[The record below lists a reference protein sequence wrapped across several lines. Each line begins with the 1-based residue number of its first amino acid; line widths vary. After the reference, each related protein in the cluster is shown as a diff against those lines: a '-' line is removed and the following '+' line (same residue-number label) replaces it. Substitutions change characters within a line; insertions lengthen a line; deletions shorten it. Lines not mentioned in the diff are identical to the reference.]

1 MTPEHYQRI
10 GALFDE
16 ALEQAP
22 EQRSAW
28 LREACGADLALYS
41 AVENLLAH
49 HNEGEAFLSQPAM
62 QVAANMLAQQPAA
75 QLVGQQIG
83 HYQIRS
89 LLGAGGMGQVYQAR
103 DTRLDR
109 AVAIKVLP
117 TSFASDPDRLRRF
130 ELEAKATGALN
141 HPNILTIHDT
151 GAHEGTPYIVTEL
164 LEGTELREM
173 LNEGPLP
180 LRQALDYARQIVQ
193 GLAAAHE
200 KGITHRDLKP
210 ENIFVTTEGR
220 VKILDFGLAKLRQRD
235 EGGGIKR
242 DEGGG
247 MRDES
252 EQEPTI
258 HPSSLIPHPSTH
270 PSTLPGVVM
279 GTVGYM
285 SPEQVRGQ
293 AADHRSDI
301 FSFGI
306 ILYEMLTGRRAFQGE
321 SFAEVMAAIVKEDPL
336 EISAANPQIPA
347 PLERI
352 ARHCLEKRPERR
364 FQTANDLGF
373 AIEAVAVFSDSQP
386 QLALKAAPESAPE
399 KAGTITFKRQRQRER
414 LLWAA
419 ISLFLLA
426 ATLISTMLWLRS
438 PSPESRVTRLSIPLP
453 KDTGTLSSLAP
464 DLALSPDGGRLV
476 FSATTGKTRQLWL
489 RALDSFATQPLA
501 GTEGADSPFWSPD
514 GNSIAFFADNKLK
527 KIDTRSSVIEIICP
541 AGAGRGGDWSRGG
554 VILFCAGDGAALSR
568 VNAAGGKPEVV
579 TELDTALGETN
590 HDYPSFLPDGQHYLF
605 HLFGKDNHG
614 IYVGSLNSKERK
626 LLIPLSPDSANATR
640 ALWSASNSGAG
651 YILYALNRNTLLAR
665 AFNPDRLEFNGEP
678 FRVAENVIVSL
689 TGNARFTT
697 AANGTLAYL
706 QNREMDVAQLT
717 WCDRSG
723 KRLSEAGTAEP
734 WTSFALSPDDATV
747 ALIRNEPNR
756 LNSLWQLN
764 LAQGTTT
771 RVVNDT
777 DSANFFP
784 VWSPDGEQLAFAS
797 ARNSALNL
805 YLKRTN
811 GNASEERLL
820 ETRFQTYPLSWSPGG
835 KFLIYAMGDPQT
847 RTDIWSLPMTG
858 EGKPQPVLQT
868 KFDERA
874 AKVSPDG
881 NWLVYVSDETG
892 TAEVYV
898 TAFPQPGR
906 AWRISKSGGSNP
918 CWRADGRE
926 LFYLAG
932 KQLMA
937 ASVNNDKTEFQASAP
952 QPLFEIEGTN
962 YAPRRDGQRFL
973 TSVVTERAPTPPI
986 SVTLNW
992 TAEIKNDA
1000 VTK

>member
-1 MTPEHYQRI
+1 MTPEQYQRI

-62 QVAANMLAQQPAA
+62 QVAANMLAQRPAA

-130 ELEAKATGALN
+130 ELEAKATGSLN

-164 LEGTELREM
+164 LEGTELGAL
-173 LNEGPLP
+173 LNDGPLP
-180 LRQALDYARQIVQ
+180 RRQALDYARQIAQ

-210 ENIFVTTEGR
+210 ANLFVTTEGR
-220 VKILDFGLAKLRQRD
+220 VKILDFGLAKLNPIKLVGSADTETMRQPPNT
-235 EGGGIKR
+235 E
-242 DEGGG
+242 
-247 MRDES
+247 
-252 EQEPTI
+252 
-258 HPSSLIPHPSTH
+258 
-270 PSTLPGVVM
+270 PGVVM

-306 ILYEMLTGRRAFQGE
+306 IFYEMLTGRRAFQGDT
-321 SFAEVMAAIVKEDPL
+321 FAEVMAAIVKDDPL
-336 EISAANPQIPA
+336 EISAANPQIP
-347 PLERI
+347 PHLERLT
-352 ARHCLEKRPERR
+352 RHCLEKRPERR
-364 FQTANDLGF
+364 FQTASDLGF

-386 QLALKAAPESAPE
+386 QLALKAGPESEPE
-399 KAGTITFKRQRQRER
+399 KAGATTFKRERQRER
-414 LLWAA
+414 MIWAA
-419 ISLFLLA
+419 ISLLLA
-426 ATLISTMLWLRS
+426 AALIATISTMFFLRK
-438 PSPESRVTRLSIPLP
+438 PTPESRVTRLSIPLP
-453 KDTGTLSSLAP
+453 QDTGTASSQAP
-464 DLALSPDGGRLV
+464 DLALSPDGNRLV

-489 RALDSFATQPLA
+489 RSLDSFTTQPLA
-501 GTEGADSPFWSPD
+501 GTDGADSPFWSPD
-514 GNSIAFFADNKLK
+514 GNHIAFFADNKLK

-541 AGAGRGGDWSRGG
+541 AGSGRGGDWSRDG

-568 VNAAGGKPEVV
+568 VNAAGGKPEVA
-579 TELDTALGETN
+579 TELDAALGETN

-605 HLFGKDNHG
+605 HLFGKGNHG
-614 IYVGSLNSKERK
+614 IYVGALNSKERK

-640 ALWSASNSGAG
+640 AVWSASG

-665 AFNPDRLEFNGEP
+665 AFDPDRLELKGEP

-697 AANGTLAYL
+697 SANGTLAFL
-706 QNREMDVAQLT
+706 QNREMDVAKLT

-723 KRLSEAGTAEP
+723 KRISEAGTAEP
-734 WTSFALSPDDATV
+734 WTSFALSPDDAAV

-764 LAQGTTT
+764 LAQGTST
-771 RVVNDT
+771 RFVTDT

-784 VWSPDGEQLAFAS
+784 VWSPDGEHLAFAS

-805 YLKRTN
+805 YLKRTT
-811 GNASEERLL
+811 GDAPEERLL
-820 ETRFQTYPLSWSPGG
+820 ETRFQTYPLSWSPDG

-847 RTDIWSLPMTG
+847 RTDIWLLPMIG
-858 EGKPQPVLQT
+858 ERKPQPLLHT

-898 TAFPQPGR
+898 TTFPQPGR
-906 AWRISKSGGSNP
+906 TWRISKSGGTNP
-918 CWRADGRE
+918 AWRADGKE

-932 KQLMA
+932 KNLMA
-937 ASVNNDKTEFQASAP
+937 ASVSNGGAEFQASASR
-952 QPLFEIEGTN
+952 PLFEIEGTN
-962 YAPRRDGQRFL
+962 YAVSKDGQRFL

-986 SVTLNW
+986 NVALNW
-992 TAEIKNDA
+992 TAEVEK
-1000 VTK
+1000 

>member
-1 MTPEHYQRI
+1 MGTKIVLLPSPNRRISLTPEHYQRI

-28 LREACGADLALYS
+28 LRQACGADLALYS

-49 HNEGEAFLSQPAM
+49 HNESEEFLGRPAM
-62 QVAANMLAQQPAA
+62 QVAANLLAQQPPV

-117 TSFASDPDRLRRF
+117 SSFASDPDRLRRF
-130 ELEAKATGALN
+130 ELEAKATGSLN

-164 LEGTELREM
+164 LEGTELSS
-173 LNEGPLP
+173 LLSDGPLP
-180 LRQALDYARQIVQ
+180 LRQALDYARQIAQ

-210 ENIFVTTEGR
+210 ANIFVTTEGR
-220 VKILDFGLAKLRQRD
+220 VKILDFGLAKLNP
-235 EGGGIKR
+235 IKLVGSV
-242 DEGGG
+242 DAETQ
-247 MRDES
+247 MQMPNTE
-252 EQEPTI
+252 
-258 HPSSLIPHPSTH
+258 
-270 PSTLPGVVM
+270 PGVVM

-293 AADHRSDI
+293 EADHRSDI

-306 ILYEMLTGRRAFQGE
+306 ILFEMLTGQRAFQGE
-321 SFAEVMAAIVKEDPL
+321 TFAEVMAAIVKDDPR

-347 PLERI
+347 PLERVT
-352 ARHCLEKRPERR
+352 RHCLEKRPERR
-364 FQTANDLGF
+364 FQTASDLGF

-386 QLALKAAPESAPE
+386 QLMLKAPPESEPE
-399 KAGTITFKRQRQRER
+399 KTSYQRER
-414 LLWAA
+414 MMWTA
-419 ISLFLLA
+419 ISLVLLVA
-426 ATLISTMLWLRS
+426 ALISTMLWLRQP
-438 PSPESRVTRLSIPLP
+438 PSETRITRLSIPLP
-453 KDTGTLSSLAP
+453 KDTGTLSSQAP
-464 DLALSPDGGRLV
+464 DLALSPDGGRLA
-476 FSATTGKTRQLWL
+476 FSATAGKTRQLWL
-489 RALDSFATQPLA
+489 RSLDSFTTQPLA

-527 KIDTRSSVIEIICP
+527 KIDTRSNVIEIICP
-541 AGAGRGGDWSRGG
+541 AGSGRGGDWSRDG

-579 TELDTALGETN
+579 TELDAARGETN

-614 IYVGSLNSKERK
+614 IYVGSLNSQERK

-640 ALWSASNSGAG
+640 AVWSASG

-665 AFNPDRLEFNGEP
+665 AFDPDRLEFKGEP

-697 AANGTLAYL
+697 SANGTLAFL

-734 WTSFALSPDDATV
+734 WTSFALSPDDTAV

-764 LAQGTTT
+764 LAQGTST
-771 RVVNDT
+771 RFVTDT

-784 VWSPDGEQLAFAS
+784 VWSPDGEHLAFAS

-805 YLKRTN
+805 YLKRTT
-811 GNASEERLL
+811 GTAPEERLL
-820 ETRFQTYPLSWSPGG
+820 ETRFQTYPLSWSPDG
-835 KFLIYAMGDPQT
+835 KVLIYAMGDPQT
-847 RTDIWSLPMTG
+847 RTDIWALPLSG
-858 EGKPQPVLQT
+858 SVASERKPQPLLQT

-881 NWLVYVSDETG
+881 KWLAYVSDETG

-898 TAFPQPGR
+898 TTFPQPGR
-906 AWRISKSGGSNP
+906 TWRISKSGGNNP
-918 CWRADGRE
+918 AWRADGKE
-926 LFYLAG
+926 LFYLSG

-937 ASVNNDKTEFQASAP
+937 ASVSNGATEFQVSAP
-952 QPLFEIEGTN
+952 RPLFEIEGTN
-962 YAPRRDGQRFL
+962 YAPSRDGQRFL

-986 SVTLNW
+986 NVALNW
-992 TAEIKNDA
+992 TAEVK
-1000 VTK
+1000 K

>member
-22 EQRSAW
+22 ENRSAW
-28 LREACGADLALYS
+28 LREACGANDELRA

-49 HNEGEAFLSQPAM
+49 HRESREFLAEPAMQLAANLLSQP
-62 QVAANMLAQQPAA
+62 PAA
-75 QLVGQQIG
+75 RLEGRQVG
-83 HYQIRS
+83 HYQIHS

-117 TSFASDPDRLRRF
+117 ASFASDPDRLRRF

-164 LEGTELREM
+164 LEGTELRA
-173 LNEGPLP
+173 LLTDGPLP
-180 LRQALDYARQIVQ
+180 LRQALDYARQIAQ

-210 ENIFVTTEGR
+210 ANLFVTTEGR
-220 VKILDFGLAKLRQRD
+220 VKILDFGLAKLNPVRLVGTAD
-235 EGGGIKR
+235 AE
-242 DEGGG
+242 
-247 MRDES
+247 
-252 EQEPTI
+252 
-258 HPSSLIPHPSTH
+258 
-270 PSTLPGVVM
+270 TLMQTPQTEPGVVM

-293 AADHRSDI
+293 VADHRSDI

-306 ILYEMLTGRRAFQGE
+306 ILYEMLTGRRAFQGDT
-321 SFAEVMAAIVKEDPL
+321 FAEVMAAIVKEDPL
-336 EISAANPQIPA
+336 DISATNPLIPA
-347 PLERI
+347 PLERVT
-352 ARHCLEKRPERR
+352 RHCLEKRPERR
-364 FQTANDLGF
+364 FQTASDLGF
-373 AIEAVAVFSDSQP
+373 AIEAVSAFSNSQP
-386 QLALKAAPESAPE
+386 QLALRAAPESETE
-399 KAGTITFKRQRQRER
+399 KAGATRFKRERQRER
-414 LLWAA
+414 LMWLAV
-419 ISLFLLA
+419 SLLLA
-426 ATLISTMLWLRS
+426 TALISTWLWLRK
-438 PSPESRVTRLSIPLP
+438 PSAESRVTRLSIPLP
-453 KDTGTLSSLAP
+453 KDTGTLSSQAP

-476 FSATTGKTRQLWL
+476 FSASTGKTRQLWL
-489 RALDSFATQPLA
+489 RALDSFTTQPLA
-501 GTEGADSPFWSPD
+501 GTDGADSPFWSPD

-541 AGAGRGGDWSRGG
+541 AGAGRGGDWSRNG

-579 TELDTALGETN
+579 TELNAALGETN
-590 HDYPSFLPDGQHYLF
+590 HDYPSFLPDGEHYLF
-605 HLFGKDNHG
+605 HLFGRDNHG
-614 IYVGSLNSKERK
+614 IYVGSLNSKDHK
-626 LLIPLSPDSANATR
+626 LLIPLSADSANATR
-640 ALWSASNSGAG
+640 AVWSASEASDARAG
-651 YILYALNRNTLLAR
+651 FILYALNRNTLLAR
-665 AFNPDRLEFNGEP
+665 AFDPDRLELKGEP
-678 FRVAENVIVSL
+678 FRIAENVIVSL

-697 AANGTLAYL
+697 SANGTLAYL

-734 WTSFALSPDDATV
+734 WTSFALSPNGAAV

-756 LNSLWQLN
+756 LSSLWQLN

-771 RVVNDT
+771 RVVTDT

-805 YLKRTN
+805 FLKRIN
-811 GNASEERLL
+811 GTAPEGRLPEERLL
-820 ETRFQTYPLSWSPGG
+820 DTRFQTYPLSWSPDG

-847 RTDIWSLPMTG
+847 RTDIWSLPLTG
-858 EGKPQPVLQT
+858 ERKPQALLQT
-868 KFDERA
+868 KADERA

-881 NWLVYVSDETG
+881 NWLAYVSDETG

-898 TAFPQPGR
+898 TTFPQPGR
-906 AWRISKSGGSNP
+906 AWRISTSGGNNP
-918 CWRADGRE
+918 AWRADGKE
-926 LFYLAG
+926 LFYLSG

-937 ASVNNDKTEFQASAP
+937 ASVNNGGTEFQASTP
-952 QPLFEIEGTN
+952 RPLFAIEGAN
-962 YAPRRDGQRFL
+962 YAVSRDGQRIL

-986 SVTLNW
+986 SVALHW
-992 TAEIKNDA
+992 TAEVK
-1000 VTK
+1000 K

>member
-1 MTPEHYQRI
+1 MPDGRISLTPEQYQRI

-28 LREACGADLALYS
+28 LQQACGADLALYS
-41 AVENLLAH
+41 AVEDLLAH
-49 HNEGEAFLSQPAM
+49 HNESEEFLDRPAM
-62 QVAANMLAQQPAA
+62 HVAANLLAQQPAA

-117 TSFASDPDRLRRF
+117 NSFTSDPDRLRRF

-164 LEGTELREM
+164 LEGTELGS
-173 LNEGPLP
+173 LLSDGPLP
-180 LRQALDYARQIVQ
+180 LRQALDYARQIAQ

-210 ENIFVTTEGR
+210 ANIFVTTEGR
-220 VKILDFGLAKLRQRD
+220 IKILDFGLAKLNPVKLV
-235 EGGGIKR
+235 G
-242 DEGGG
+242 
-247 MRDES
+247 
-252 EQEPTI
+252 
-258 HPSSLIPHPSTH
+258 STDAETVTQT
-270 PSTLPGVVM
+270 PNTEPGVVM

-321 SFAEVMAAIVKEDPL
+321 SFAEVMAAIVKDDPL
-336 EISAANPQIPA
+336 EISAANPQIPLSLA
-347 PLERI
+347 HVT
-352 ARHCLEKRPERR
+352 RHCLEKRPERR
-364 FQTANDLGF
+364 FQTASDLGF

-386 QLALKAAPESAPE
+386 QLALMAAPESEPE
-399 KAGTITFKRQRQRER
+399 KPGTTIFKRER
-414 LLWAA
+414 LMWAA
-419 ISLFLLA
+419 LSLLLA
-426 ATLISTMLWLRS
+426 AGLIATWFFLRK
-438 PSPESRVTRLSIPLP
+438 PSAETRVTRLSIPLP
-453 KDTGTLSSLAP
+453 KDTGTASSQAP

-476 FSATTGKTRQLWL
+476 FSAITGKTRQLWL
-489 RALDSFATQPLA
+489 RSLDSFTTQPLA

-527 KIDTRSSVIEIICP
+527 KIDTRSNVIEIICP
-541 AGAGRGGDWSRGG
+541 AGSGRGGDWSRDGI
-554 VILFCAGDGAALSR
+554 ILFCAGDGAALSR
-568 VNAAGGKPEVV
+568 VDAAGGKPEVA
-579 TELDTALGETN
+579 TELDTALGEIN

-605 HLFGKDNHG
+605 HLFGKNHHG
-614 IYVGSLNSKERK
+614 IYVGSLKSKERK

-640 ALWSASNSGAG
+640 AMWSASDSGAG

-665 AFNPDRLEFNGEP
+665 AFDPDRLEFQGEP

-706 QNREMDVAQLT
+706 QNREMDVAKLT

-734 WTSFALSPDDATV
+734 WTSFALSPDDAAV

-771 RVVNDT
+771 RVVTDT

-805 YLKRTN
+805 YLKRTT
-811 GNASEERLL
+811 GNAPEERLL
-820 ETRFQTYPLSWSPGG
+820 ETRFQTYPLSWSPDG
-835 KFLIYAMGDPQT
+835 KVLIYAMGDPQT
-847 RTDIWSLPMTG
+847 RTDIWALPLSGSVAG
-858 EGKPQPVLQT
+858 ERKPQPLLQT

-881 NWLVYVSDETG
+881 HWLAYVSDETG
-892 TAEVYV
+892 TAEIYV
-898 TAFPQPGR
+898 TTFPQPGR
-906 AWRISKSGGSNP
+906 AWRISKSGGNNP
-918 CWRADGRE
+918 AWRADGKE

-932 KQLMA
+932 RQLMA
-937 ASVNNDKTEFQASAP
+937 ASVSGSGTEFQSSAP
-952 QPLFEIEGTN
+952 QPLFEIEGAN
-962 YAPRRDGQRFL
+962 YAVSRDGQRFL

-986 SVTLNW
+986 NVALNW
-992 TAEIKNDA
+992 TAEVK
-1000 VTK
+1000 K

>member
-28 LREACGADLALYS
+28 VRQACGADPALCA
-41 AVENLLAH
+41 AVEDLLAH
-49 HNEGEAFLSQPAM
+49 HHEAEEFLSRPAM
-62 QVAANMLAQQPAA
+62 QVAANMLTQPPAA

-89 LLGAGGMGQVYQAR
+89 LLGAGGMGEVYCAR

-117 TSFASDPDRLRRF
+117 ASFASNPDRLRRF
-130 ELEAKATGALN
+130 ELEAKAIGALN

-151 GAHEGTPYIVTEL
+151 GAHEGAPYIVTEL
-164 LEGTELREM
+164 LEGTELRT
-173 LNEGPLP
+173 LLDDGPLP
-180 LRQALDYARQIVQ
+180 LRQVLDYARQIAQ

-210 ENIFVTTEGR
+210 ANVFVTTEGR
-220 VKILDFGLAKLRQRD
+220 VKILDFGLAKLNP
-235 EGGGIKR
+235 IKLVGST
-242 DEGGG
+242 DAETP
-247 MRDES
+247 M
-252 EQEPTI
+252 PT
-258 HPSSLIPHPSTH
+258 PETE
-270 PSTLPGVVM
+270 PGVVM

-293 AADHRSDI
+293 VADHRSDI

-306 ILYEMLTGRRAFQGE
+306 ILYEMLTGRRAFQGDT
-321 SFAEVMAAIVKEDPL
+321 FAEVMAAIVKDDPL
-336 EISAANPQIPA
+336 DIAATTPLIPA
-347 PLERI
+347 PLERVT
-352 ARHCLEKRPERR
+352 RHCLEKRPERR
-364 FQTANDLGF
+364 FQTASDLGF

-386 QLALKAAPESAPE
+386 QLMLKAKSESELDKTATKNFRRE
-399 KAGTITFKRQRQRER
+399 RQRER

-419 ISLFLLA
+419 ISLLLA
-426 ATLISTMLWLRS
+426 TALITAMFFLRQ
-438 PSPESRVTRLSIPLP
+438 PAAESRVTRLSIPLP
-453 KDTGTLSSLAP
+453 KDTGMLSSLAP

-476 FSATTGKTRQLWL
+476 FSATVGKTRQLWL
-489 RALDSFATQPLA
+489 RSLDSFTTQPLA

-541 AGAGRGGDWSRGG
+541 AGAGRGGDWSRNG

-568 VNAAGGKPEVV
+568 VDAAGGKPEVA
-579 TELDTALGETN
+579 TELDAARGETN
-590 HDYPSFLPDGQHYLF
+590 HDYPSFLPDGEHYLF

-614 IYVGSLNSKERK
+614 IYIGSLNSKERK

-640 ALWSASNSGAG
+640 AIWSAAG

-665 AFNPDRLEFNGEP
+665 AFDPDRLELKGEP

-697 AANGTLAYL
+697 AANGPNTMLAYL

-717 WCDRSG
+717 WCDRRG
-723 KRLSEAGTAEP
+723 KRLGEAGTAEA
-734 WTSFALSPDDATV
+734 WTSFALSPDEAAV

-756 LNSLWQLN
+756 LSSLWQLN

-805 YLKRTN
+805 FLKRIN
-811 GNASEERLL
+811 GNAPEERLL
-820 ETRFQTYPLSWSPGG
+820 ETRFQTYPLSWSPDG
-835 KFLIYAMGDPQT
+835 KLLIYAMGDPQT
-847 RTDIWSLPMTG
+847 RTDIWALPMVG
-858 EGKPQPVLQT
+858 ERKPQALLQT
-868 KFDERA
+868 KFDERG

-892 TAEVYV
+892 VAEVYV
-898 TAFPQPGR
+898 TTFPQPGR
-906 AWRISKSGGSNP
+906 VWRISKSGGNNP
-918 CWRADGRE
+918 AWRADGKE
-926 LFYLAG
+926 LFYLSG
-932 KQLMA
+932 RQLMA
-937 ASVNNDKTEFQASAP
+937 ASVNHGGTEFQVSASR
-952 QPLFEIEGTN
+952 PLFEIEGAN
-962 YAPRRDGQRFL
+962 YAVSRDGQRFL
-973 TSVVTERAPTPPI
+973 TSIVTERASAPPI
-986 SVTLNW
+986 HVALNW
-992 TAEIKNDA
+992 TAEVK
-1000 VTK
+1000 K